1 MSAAQPSRTTA
12 PRRSRRARGRRRRG
26 KGNFLALLFL
36 DNVVDVP
43 VIINDEFLQYMTF
56 KNLEVPQIDV
66 REPGGASDSVHLH
79 TLRIPVVTQRQVPT
93 VHSFMF
99 PVQFLDMVLDMPI
112 EVPRQLLGSMVQKTV
127 VPQLPSIEG
136 RRHSFRA
143 AEADPD
149 GPDYSADHTDSAVAV
164 LFLLVGVPV
173 VRVVQILR
181 CRRGEDIRA
190 PTVAARRENRRPL
203 CTTTGAFL
211 SGRRGRFS
219 WSTLFSRP

>member
-1 MSAAQPSRTTA
+1 M
-12 PRRSRRARGRRRRG
+12 
-26 KGNFLALLFL
+26 
-36 DNVVDVP
+36 
-43 VIINDEFLQYMTF
+43 
-56 KNLEVPQIDV
+56 PQIDV

-99 PVQFLDMVLDMPI
+99 PVQFLVMVLDMPI

-164 LFLLVGVPV
+164 LFVGRCPCCAGRADSQVPPWRRHSCSHSCSSLRKSVPV
-173 VRVVQILR
+173 ANNHRCIPVGTQRQIFMVHAVQQAIEIHQMLVDKVADFLVVQVVQVSR
-181 CRRGEDIRA
+181 CRRGGDSRDL
-190 PTVAARRENRRPL
+190 TVSTIEKIV
-203 CTTTGAFL
+203 AFL
-211 SGRRGRFS
+211 D
-219 WSTLFSRP
+219 L